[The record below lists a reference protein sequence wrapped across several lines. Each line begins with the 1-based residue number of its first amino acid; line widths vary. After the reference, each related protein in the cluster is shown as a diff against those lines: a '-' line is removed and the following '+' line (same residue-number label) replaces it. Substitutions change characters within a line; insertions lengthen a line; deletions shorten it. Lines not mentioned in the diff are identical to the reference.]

1 MPPRW
6 LTGYSVQIP
15 LTSKAERFTMFI
27 KIVRYTADDFV
38 VLLDIP

>member
-15 LTSKAERFTMFI
+15 LPSKAAGFTMFI
-27 KIVRYTADDFV
+27 KIVRYTADDFA
-38 VLLDIP
+38 VL